1 MIKVY
6 KTLENKLN
14 EVNKITNDC
23 WVNAINPT
31 ENEIESIQS
40 LGIPI
45 EFIRNP
51 LDIDERSQTDK
62 EKGATL
68 IIIRIPYYQGE
79 NVDIPYITIPLGI
92 ILTGSG
98 IITISRHKNELIE
111 NILNRS
117 MNSVSTIKRN
127 RFVLIILFAAAT
139 LFLNSLRKIKNNI
152 DVLEDEL
159 QSSVRNKEVL
169 ELLKFQKSLQYLST
183 ALTSNELIFEKLQ
196 RYEFFKQYPDDSDL
210 LDDVI
215 TENQQAIE
223 MTSIARNL
231 LIQMMDA
238 FASIIQNNQNIVFK
252 IMTAVTIIMSL
263 PTIISG
269 FFGMNVAIPYENN
282 PNAFLYILIFS
293 ILIMVIIAYIFK
305 KQNWL

>member
-1 MIKVY
+1 
-6 KTLENKLN
+6 
-14 EVNKITNDC
+14 
-23 WVNAINPT
+23 
-31 ENEIESIQS
+31 
-40 LGIPI
+40 
-45 EFIRNP
+45 
-51 LDIDERSQTDK
+51 
-62 EKGATL
+62 
-68 IIIRIPYYQGE
+68 
-79 NVDIPYITIPLGI
+79 
-92 ILTGSG
+92 
-98 IITISRHKNELIE
+98 
-111 NILNRS
+111 

-139 LFLNSLRKIKNNI
+139 LFLNSLRKIKNKI

-169 ELLKFQKSLQYLST
+169 ELLKFQKSLQYFST

-196 RYEFFKQYPDDSDL
+196 RYEFFKQYHEDSDL

-223 MTSIARNL
+223 MTSIASNL

-269 FFGMNVAIPYENN
+269 FFGMNVAIPYEND

-293 ILIMVIIAYIFK
+293 IFIMIIIAYIFK
-305 KQNWL
+305 KRNWL